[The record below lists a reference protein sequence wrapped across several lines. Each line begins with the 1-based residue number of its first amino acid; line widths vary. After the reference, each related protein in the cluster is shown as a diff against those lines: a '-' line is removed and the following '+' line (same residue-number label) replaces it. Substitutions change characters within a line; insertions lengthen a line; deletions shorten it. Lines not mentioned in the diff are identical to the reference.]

1 MGLFGFDSVKDM
13 FDGGGAG
20 KSGSTYSTE
29 GSSLDRDGVNNYQ
42 DPNPSSNSSSGGAP
56 KTSLRPVARPNIVV
70 AKDDKGNTKR
80 NDRGDP
86 VYTTSRDE
94 SNAASFVE
102 LNPAAASGNFSEYA
116 PGTVNES
123 NNIFQKMVRNHP
135 LAQGLNFLSGS
146 NTSDDTVVNIVDGK
160 PIRQRENGSLYALN
174 AMGLPYDVTGI
185 DSLAAVPGQPSQ
197 QPTYSSGYSQKSS
210 GGNNE
215 PAAPEVVDP
224 CPEGY
229 VYDQEQLMCIIDTS
243 TDIGVAPITNTGVD
257 YALPDPMDV
266 SPGGNPG
273 YTQQMGNFIPT
284 PLQPLAPNPIQQ
296 QLNQLSRSVGAPA
309 QQQPRPIGLA
319 GANSGIMQVRP

>member
-1 MGLFGFDSVKDM
+1 MGLFGFDSIKDM

-20 KSGSTYSTE
+20 NSGSTYSTE
-29 GSSLDRDGVNNYQ
+29 GSSLDRDGANNYQ
-42 DPNPSSNSSSGGAP
+42 DPNPSGGSATSSLGN
-56 KTSLRPVARPNIVV
+56 TRPVARPTITIE
-70 AKDDKGNTKR
+70 KDDKGNTKR

-160 PIRQRENGSLYALN
+160 PVRQRENGSLYALN

-185 DSLAAVPGQPSQ
+185 DSLDAVPGQPSQ
-197 QPTYSSGYSQKSS
+197 QPIYSSGS

-266 SPGGNPG
+266 SPGGNPS

-284 PLQPLAPNPIQQ
+284 PLQPLAPNPLQQ